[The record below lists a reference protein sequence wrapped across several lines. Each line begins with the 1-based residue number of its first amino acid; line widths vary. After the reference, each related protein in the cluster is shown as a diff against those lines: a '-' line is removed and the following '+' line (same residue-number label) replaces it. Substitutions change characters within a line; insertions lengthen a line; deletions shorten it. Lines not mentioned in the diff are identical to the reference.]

1 MTDTPYRNEK
11 IRGKMAELG
20 FTIETL
26 SQKTGISQKT
36 ITNVRNGLNTNVETL
51 SAIAEALEIPM
62 SELFTQRSV
71 A

>member
-1 MTDTPYRNEK
+1 
-11 IRGKMAELG
+11 MAELG

>member
-1 MTDTPYRNEK
+1 
-11 IRGKMAELG
+11 LG